1 MKASTCIEYVLFLFL
16 KHIDKLL
23 YDLYNFMWKDKG
35 VYLNTKYI
43 EMSKKLK
50 VLSDPKRLEII
61 DMLSCD
67 ELCACEILEQF
78 DITQPTLSNDMK
90 RLEEANLVIS
100 RREGKNTYYIANKKI
115 LNEVQSDLKEIFDNG
130 EDCICNK

>member
-1 MKASTCIEYVLFLFL
+1 MNCIILYEKRKEVSMKN
-16 KHIDKLL
+16 K
-23 YDLYNFMWKDKG
+23 
-35 VYLNTKYI
+35 YLEI
-43 EMSKKLK
+43 SKKLK

-90 RLEEANLVIS
+90 RLEDANLVIS
-100 RREGKNTYYIANKKI
+100 RREGKNIYYIANKKI
-115 LNEVQSDLKEIFDNG
+115 LKEIKSDLKEIFDDG
-130 EDCICNK
+130 EECICHTRNE